1 MLRIV
6 VNWLQLTAPPKET
19 IMTRFVAVCLGV
31 MVLSSAALKAAP
43 VPENFT
49 LVERA
54 GEPVWFF
61 VFETSVGKFWIRR
74 DGMGEIGRQSQRHG
88 FYLKRPSKNMVERLY
103 FLEHEGDVFI
113 FYELADGSANLV
125 RVDPVKHKTKWV
137 TPVTARGT
145 PSLDRG
151 AVIIAATE
159 ISKDDG
165 RILRQD

>member
-1 MLRIV
+1 
-6 VNWLQLTAPPKET
+6 
-19 IMTRFVAVCLGV
+19 MTKFLAVCLGV
-31 MVLSSAALKAAP
+31 MLASSAALRAAP

-74 DGMGEIGRQSQRHG
+74 DGMGEIARQNLRHS
-88 FYLKRPSKNMVERLY
+88 FYLKNPSKNTVDRLY

-113 FYELADGSANLV
+113 FYELGDGSANLV
-125 RVDPVKHKTKWV
+125 RVDPVKHKAKWV
-137 TPVTARGT
+137 TPVTVRGV
-145 PSLDRG
+145 PALEGG
-151 AVIIAATE
+151 AVIIEAME
-159 ISKDDG
+159 ISKADG